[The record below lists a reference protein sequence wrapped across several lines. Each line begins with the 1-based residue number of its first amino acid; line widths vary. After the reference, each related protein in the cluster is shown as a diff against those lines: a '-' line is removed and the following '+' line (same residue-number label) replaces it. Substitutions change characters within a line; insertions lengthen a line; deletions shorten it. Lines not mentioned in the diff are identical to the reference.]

1 MATVLWNIWSA
12 EIANKSLLE
21 EPRSLDSEG
30 KHLLSVNIL
39 SNSQI
44 EVVENT
50 HSGLSM
56 LTTNQQKVAVK
67 QFYVETG
74 EYLIDHL
81 PIDDK
86 LSIYMVWFFSASK
99 SQMHV

>member
-1 MATVLWNIWSA
+1 MATVLWNIWTA

-21 EPRSLDSEG
+21 EPRSRDWG
-30 KHLLSVNIL
+30 KAPAVCQL

-44 EVVENT
+44 EVGENA
-50 HSGLSM
+50 HSGLSK
-56 LTTNQQKVAVK
+56 LTTDEQKVAVK
-67 QFYVETG
+67 QFYVETWK
-74 EYLIDHL
+74 YLIDHL
-81 PIDDK
+81 AIDNK

>member
-1 MATVLWNIWSA
+1 MATVLWNIWTA

-21 EPRSLDSEG
+21 EPRSRDSEE

-44 EVVENT
+44 EVGENA
-50 HSGLSM
+50 HSGLSK
-56 LTTNQQKVAVK
+56 LTTDQQKVAVK
-67 QFYVETG
+67 QFYVETWK
-74 EYLIDHL
+74 YLIDHL
-81 PIDDK
+81 AIDNK

>member
-1 MATVLWNIWSA
+1 MATVLWNIWFA

-44 EVVENT
+44 EMGENT
-50 HSGLSM
+50 QSGLSK
-56 LTTNQQKVAVK
+56 LTTDQQKVAVK
-67 QFYVETG
+67 HFETWK
-74 EYLIDHL
+74 YLIDHL
-81 PIDDK
+81 AIDNK